1 MPVINRMGA
10 VSNAPRPSASES
22 TQFSASPGGSSGYNV
37 DQLIAEADK
46 MGDKADDYKYQIAVE
61 MARSNLGDEAD
72 ADDEAFKSEIDRIFE
87 GELQAGTTGREQRGE
102 NILTDAINGV
112 GDFFDAAADV
122 GGGMIDW
129 GFDNTVGN
137 LQQLVFGDDSWKD
150 WFDGDDAAMV
160 ADSIIDF
167 GLSAI
172 PGVGLGLATIKN
184 AAQMYPTIQ
193 EAVYG
198 TDNVTGEDLTGMQRL
213 GAVGS
218 SLLGVGAS
226 MIPGWGGAKIS
237 GTASDLASDIAK
249 SATKEAAEETAQ
261 AGIKGAAKQAAEAG
275 AAEAVEEAARTGARQ
290 ASSSGVRGV
299 LDRLL
304 GRSDGA
310 LGSARS
316 RIADNVSKVN
326 ARYPITSL
334 ADQPDALSGAGAAIG
349 NVRNAVMRVP
359 GYAYSATY
367 GALPDYGNINAIK
380 SILTSD
386 ASLRNIARNE
396 VAKLPTMLKNTGGNI
411 AASMG
416 GATLGTMAQTG
427 EDPQDAFGMALSAM
441 ADNPLAWASIPTGVG
456 TRRISTALRAPNGG
470 MSPVNYNLM
479 ANRFASANREA
490 YGDPDLAE
498 LDYVDTTGM
507 TNDELVDWMR
517 YARDDEDAD

>member
-10 VSNAPRPSASES
+10 ISNAARPSASES
-22 TQFSASPGGSSGYNV
+22 ASFSASPSGSSGYDV

-72 ADDEAFKSEIDRIFE
+72 ADDKAFKSEIDRIFE
-87 GELQAGTTGREQRGE
+87 DELQADTTGREQRGE
-102 NILTDAINGV
+102 NPLTDAIGGI
-112 GDFFDAAADV
+112 GDFFNAAADV
-122 GGGMIDW
+122 GGDIIDW

-150 WFDGDDAAMV
+150 LFDGDDAAMV

-172 PGVGLGLATIKN
+172 PGFGLGLATIKN
-184 AAQMYPTIQ
+184 ASQMYPTIQ

-198 TDNVTGEDLTGMQRL
+198 TDNVTGEELTDMQRL

-218 SLLGVGAS
+218 SLLGIGAS
-226 MIPGWGGAKIS
+226 MIPGWGGAKVS
-237 GTASDLASDIAK
+237 GEASDIVSDIAK

-261 AGIKGAAKQAAEAG
+261 AGVKGAAKQAAGAG
-275 AAEAVEEAARTGARQ
+275 AAEAAEEVAQAGAKQ
-290 ASSSGVRGV
+290 ASSGGMRGV
-299 LDRLL
+299 LDRLF
-304 GRSDGA
+304 GGSDSV
-310 LGSARS
+310 LGSAKS

-326 ARYPITSL
+326 DRYPIVSL
-334 ADQPDALSGAGAAIG
+334 ADQPNALSGAGAAIG
-349 NVRNAVMRVP
+349 NVRNAIMRVP

-367 GALPDYGNINAIK
+367 GVLPNYGNINAVK
-380 SILTSD
+380 SLLTSD
-386 ASLRNIARNE
+386 ASLMNIGKDRLS
-396 VAKLPTMLKNTGGNI
+396 KLPTMLKNVAGNS
-411 AASMG
+411 AATVG

-427 EDPQDAFGMALSAM
+427 EDPQDAFGIALSVM
-441 ADNPLAWASIPTGVG
+441 ADNPLAVASIPGGVG

-470 MSPVNYNLM
+470 ISPVHYNHM

-490 YGDPDLAE
+490 YRDPDLAE

-517 YARDDEDAD
+517 YARGDEDAD

>member
-1 MPVINRMGA
+1 
-10 VSNAPRPSASES
+10 
-22 TQFSASPGGSSGYNV
+22 
-37 DQLIAEADK
+37 

-61 MARSNLGDEAD
+61 MARSNLGDKAD
-72 ADDEAFKSEIDRIFE
+72 ADDDAFKSEIDRIFE
-87 GELQAGTTGREQRGE
+87 DELQADTTGREKRGE
-102 NILTDAINGV
+102 NILTDAIGGL

-122 GGGMIDW
+122 GGDIIDW

-150 WFDGDDAAMV
+150 LFDGDDAAMV
-160 ADSIIDF
+160 ADSLIDF

-198 TDNVTGEDLTGMQRL
+198 TDNVTGEELTDMQRL

-218 SLLGVGAS
+218 SLLGIGAS
-226 MIPGWGGAKIS
+226 MIPGWGGAKTS
-237 GTASDLASDIAK
+237 GAASDIASDIAR

-261 AGIKGAAKQAAEAG
+261 AGIKGAARQMAGSG
-275 AAEAVEEAARTGARQ
+275 AAEAAEEAAQAGAKQ
-290 ASSSGVRGV
+290 ASSGGARGV
-299 LDRLL
+299 LNRLF
-304 GRSDGA
+304 GGSDSA
-310 LGSARS
+310 LGSVRS

-326 ARYPITSL
+326 DRYPFASL
-334 ADQPDALSGAGAAIG
+334 ADQPNALSGAGAAIG

-367 GALPDYGNINAIK
+367 GALPNYGNINAIK

-386 ASLRNIARNE
+386 ATLRNIARNE
-396 VAKLPTMLKNTGGNI
+396 AAKLPTMLKNAGGNF

-427 EDPQDAFGMALSAM
+427 EDPQDAFGIALSAM
-441 ADNPLAWASIPTGVG
+441 ADNPLAWASIPTGLG
-456 TRRISTALRAPNGG
+456 TRRVSTALRAPNGG

-479 ANRFASANREA
+479 ANRFASANRDA
-490 YGDPDLAE
+490 YRDPDLAE

-517 YARDDEDAD
+517 YARGDEDAD